1 MRQLGVS
8 RWRDLSPAEDLCL
21 LQARVRSRGKYLGLR
36 EGMSV
41 TRVRM
46 LQDAGDKQGG
56 GVEETGWST
65 GDGYGETVL
74 YFFYTFEIFYS

>member
-1 MRQLGVS
+1 
-8 RWRDLSPAEDLCL
+8 
-21 LQARVRSRGKYLGLR
+21 
-36 EGMSV
+36 MSV